1 MQKILQPDSKGK
13 DLLMK
18 NFISRH
24 EKEQSDTE
32 SLVAAGRYSLYLPT
46 TARIAKLWTLLY
58 TVKRNHPN
66 PRHTKGKRMQGE
78 VQGDCDKNRSRE
90 TANPSD
96 LQRADVGKGLV
107 PARFESESTV
117 TFYCVCQKAAL
128 EHHMELLCNKE
139 RKNNHTRVLPQQPG
153 INLVL
158 TKNYRR
164 GQ

>member
-1 MQKILQPDSKGK
+1 
-13 DLLMK
+13 
-18 NFISRH
+18 
-24 EKEQSDTE
+24 
-32 SLVAAGRYSLYLPT
+32 
-46 TARIAKLWTLLY
+46 
-58 TVKRNHPN
+58 
-66 PRHTKGKRMQGE
+66 MQGE

-96 LQRADVGKGLV
+96 LQGADVGKGLV

-117 TFYCVCQKAAL
+117 MFYFVCQKAAL

-139 RKNNHTRVLPQQPG
+139 RKKTTRESSAPAAS